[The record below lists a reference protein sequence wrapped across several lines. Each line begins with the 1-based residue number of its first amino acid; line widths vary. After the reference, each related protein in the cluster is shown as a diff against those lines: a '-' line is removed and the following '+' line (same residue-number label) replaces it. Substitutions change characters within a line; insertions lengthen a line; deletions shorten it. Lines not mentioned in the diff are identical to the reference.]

1 MADEAVNAHG
11 DWNAL
16 KSEIER
22 NFQQWLGELTETRQ
36 ITQGNVKVGNIRQ
49 KYKGF
54 INILKNAM
62 KLLENKGNPTT
73 LTLPCRITTSPEIP
87 DIYSFYQELCVLR
100 NELRVGGRRNQEVL
114 SRFGESLSDFQKIT
128 TGMQNKLYQMDKEK
142 TELGASTAKPLYI
155 ALANVLERLE
165 RLRRRLDSPPKKT
178 FFQNDAHWRN
188 AWNGFKEGFDIAYS
202 YFDSLLIKEGI
213 TRIET
218 TGKPFDPSCM
228 ASVAVE
234 YREFYPENLVA
245 EEISPGFLYNGTVI
259 KLAEVKITKIKEK
272 K

>member
-22 NFQQWLGELTETRQ
+22 NFQQWLGELTET
-36 ITQGNVKVGNIRQ
+36 
-49 KYKGF
+49 
-54 INILKNAM
+54 
-62 KLLENKGNPTT
+62 PH
-73 LTLPCRITTSPEIP
+73 ITTPPEMP

-114 SRFGESLSDFQKIT
+114 SRFGESLSDFQKII
-128 TGMQNKLYQMDKEK
+128 TGLQNKLYQMDKERA
-142 TELGASTAKPLYI
+142 ELGASTAKPLYI

-178 FFQNDAHWRN
+178 FFQNDAHWRS
-188 AWNGFKEGFDIAYS
+188 AWNGFKEGYDIAYS

-228 ASVAVE
+228 AAVAVE
-234 YREFYPENLVA
+234 YREVYPENLVA

>member
-16 KSEIER
+16 KSDIER
-22 NFQQWLGELTETRQ
+22 NFQQWLGELTEIPQ
-36 ITQGNVKVGNIRQ
+36 ISIPQE
-49 KYKGF
+49 
-54 INILKNAM
+54 M
-62 KLLENKGNPTT
+62 
-73 LTLPCRITTSPEIP
+73 P
-87 DIYSFYQELCVLR
+87 DIYSFYQELCVFK

-114 SRFGESLSDFQKIT
+114 SRFGESLSDFQKIIA
-128 TGMQNKLYQMDKEK
+128 GLQNKLYQMDKEK
-142 TELGASTAKPLYI
+142 AELGAASAKPLYI

-178 FFQNDAHWRN
+178 FFQNDTNWRN

-202 YFDSLLIKEGI
+202 YFDSLLTKEGI

-218 TGKPFDPSCM
+218 SGKPFDPSCM
-228 ASVAVE
+228 AAVAVE
-234 YREFYPENLVA
+234 YREVYPENQVA